1 MDHMIYHSQS
11 LDEQAPV
18 DPRVLRRLFS
28 YVSPYRL
35 QVLASAI
42 LMILSSLTTLAGP
55 YLVKLA
61 IDTAIARADL
71 ARLNLLVFLFVAA
84 HAANW
89 GSSYGHQ
96 YLMAMVSQKAIYRLR
111 QQLFSH
117 LQKLPFGFFDKQ
129 PVGKIMSRVTNDT
142 EALNDLISTGV
153 THILGDTLTLV
164 GIIAIM
170 LSENWKLALLTFTTL
185 PLLFVTATYFRN
197 KVLLAYR
204 EVREKI
210 AEVNA
215 NLQESISGIRIT
227 QAFTR
232 EEKNALGFDR
242 INRENYEAN
251 MKAIMLFAFFLPVVE
266 ILGALGTAIVIWYGG
281 GQVVQ
286 NAIPLGTMYLFLDY
300 VTRFYAPIRDLS
312 QVYNTLQSSLAAA
325 EKIFG
330 ILDREPEKENPGAK
344 RIETSRGHIVF
355 DNVTFSYG
363 TGREALKN
371 ISFELEAGKVLAVV
385 GPTGAGKTTLVNL
398 LCRFYNP
405 ASGRILLDGHDI
417 SHLSLESLR
426 SQVGV
431 VLQDTFLFDGTIREN
446 IIFGNPHAMETE
458 MVAAARAV
466 HADEFI
472 RALPD
477 GYDTRVRERGSL
489 LSAGQ
494 RQLIAFARA
503 LLKNPA
509 VLVLDEAT
517 ASVDTKTEML
527 IQDALKTL
535 LEGRTAI
542 IIAHR
547 LSTVEFADKIIV
559 LDEGRIVQEGTH
571 RQLSCQ
577 PGLYKE
583 LLEKTR

>member
-1 MDHMIYHSQS
+1 MDHMIYHSQT

-18 DPRVLRRLFS
+18 DARVLRRLLT
-28 YVSPYRL
+28 YVAPYRRQAL
-35 QVLASAI
+35 GAAF
-42 LMILSSLTTLAGP
+42 LMIMSSLTTLAGP

-61 IDTAIARADL
+61 IDTAIAGADT
-71 ARLNLLVFLFVAA
+71 ARLNLLVVIFVLT
-84 HAANW
+84 HAVNW
-89 GSSYGHQ
+89 GASFGHQ
-96 YLMAMVSQKAIYRLR
+96 YLMAVVGQKAIYRLR
-111 QQLFSH
+111 RQLFSH

-142 EALNDLISTGV
+142 EALNDLISTGF
-153 THILGDTLTLV
+153 THIVGDTLMLV
-164 GIIAIM
+164 GIIVIM
-170 LSENWKLALLTFTTL
+170 LSENRKLALLTFTTL
-185 PLLFVTATYFRN
+185 PLLFVTATFFRN
-197 KVLLAYR
+197 RVLMAYR

-210 AEVNA
+210 ADVNT

-232 EEKNALGFDR
+232 EEENALHFDR
-242 INRENYEAN
+242 INRENYSAN
-251 MKAIMLFAFFLPVVE
+251 LKAVALFSLFLPFIE
-266 ILGALGTAIVIWYGG
+266 ILGALGTAIVLWYGG

-286 NAIPLGTMYLFLDY
+286 NAIPLGTLYLFLDY
-300 VTRFYAPIRDLS
+300 VTRFYAPLRDLS
-312 QVYNTLQSSLAAA
+312 QVYNSLQSSLAAA

-330 ILDREPEKENPGAK
+330 ILDREPEKENPGA
-344 RIETSRGHIVF
+344 GHITTARGNILF
-355 DNVTFSYG
+355 EDVTFSYG

-371 ISFELEAGKVLAVV
+371 ISFDLEAGQALAVV
-385 GPTGAGKTTLVNL
+385 GPTGAGKTTLINL
-398 LCRFYNP
+398 LCRFYSPN
-405 ASGRILLDGHDI
+405 SGRILLDGRDI
-417 SHLSLESLR
+417 SDLTLQSLR
-426 SQVGV
+426 SQIGV

-446 IIFGNPHAMETE
+446 ILYGRPEAQEDE
-458 MVAAARAV
+458 VVAAARAV

-477 GYDTRVRERGSL
+477 GYDTRVRERGTL

-509 VLVLDEAT
+509 VLILDEAT

-527 IQDALKTL
+527 VQEALTKL

-547 LSTVEFADKIIV
+547 LSTVEFTDKIIV
-559 LDEGRIVQEGTH
+559 LDQGRIVQTGNH
-571 RQLSCQ
+571 RELSRR